1 MPTIEVPRRYRAAT
15 AGKATISIEG
25 DTVRAC
31 IEDAESKHPGFAE
44 LVLDDRG
51 EVRRFVKLFL
61 NGDELKRDALDAPV
75 SDADTI
81 SVLAAAAGG

>member
-1 MPTIEVPRRYRAAT
+1 MPQIEVPRRYRVPT
-15 AGKATISIEG
+15 RGEATISTEG

-31 IEDAESKHPGFAE
+31 IEDAEARYPGFGE
-44 LVLDDRG
+44 LVLDDTG
-51 EVRRFVKLFL
+51 GLRRFVKLFV

-75 SDADTI
+75 SSADTI